1 MLGETMSQPTF
12 NFLLSRST
20 LTIRLNII
28 FCFQKTMSTR
38 IAFENDEERFHFLYL
53 HSWAVTV
60 AHVLLLIYMIYLKSL
75 CEPPIVN

>member
-1 MLGETMSQPTF
+1 MLGKTMSQPTF

-28 FCFQKTMSTR
+28 FVPKTMSTR

-75 CEPPIVN
+75 CEPHIVN